1 MNMVSKKKVFVG
13 IALVATIAVVAS
25 RWRGSADT
33 TLDEEIDR
41 VETPDTN

>member
-1 MNMVSKKKVFVG
+1 MNMVSKKKVFAG
-13 IALVATIAVVAS
+13 IALVTTIAVVAS

-41 VETPDTN
+41 VETPDAN